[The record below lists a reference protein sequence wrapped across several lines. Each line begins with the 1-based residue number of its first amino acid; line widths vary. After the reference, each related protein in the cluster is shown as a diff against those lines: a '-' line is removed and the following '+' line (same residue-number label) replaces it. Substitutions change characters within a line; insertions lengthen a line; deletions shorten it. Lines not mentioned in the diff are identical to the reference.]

1 MCRLNEKCALRYSC
15 QTQVNSTNRYITYIK
30 GPGTDGSIKAS
41 AFKWKQDNA
50 LELEKV
56 HYFLLNNRKILIRSV
71 SSSDLWRG
79 GSVGSGSWLLLR
91 RPNLSSLGVLAG
103 GPFAANLGSGHLA
116 IHLKYRCNENKEIYL
131 QPLINVYIYVQIY
144 TGLRIRSDID
154 RIRIQPLMTNRIR
167 IRIQPLRTNRIR
179 SGSMI
184 LSRPDP
190 GPDNSVRSI
199 LWWF

>member
-1 MCRLNEKCALRYSC
+1 MKRLQVRNIIMTPTNYWKLKMCRLNEKCALRYSC

-103 GPFAANLGSGHLA
+103 GPFAANLGAGHLA
-116 IHLKYRCNENKEIYL
+116 IHLKYRCNKNKEIYL
-131 QPLINVYIYVQIY
+131 QPLINIYIY
-144 TGLRIRSDID
+144 TGLRIWYW
-154 RIRIQPLMTNRIR
+154 
-167 IRIQPLRTNRIR
+167 
-179 SGSMI
+179 
-184 LSRPDP
+184 PDP
-190 GPDNSVRSI
+190 DPTSQDKPDPDPDPC
-199 LWWF
+199 FF